1 MNEKNIEH
9 YFTAVRIALTLII
22 VVNTVISCS
31 LLTGASVRV
40 LLLLALF
47 TGSISLKEIVK
58 KRAKKWF
65 LLASVIIVCVIL
77 AICGT
82 KTIMLG
88 VLTAL
93 EIISFIRPSVLWYFT
108 PLVMSLVNKDSD
120 PSAHLT
126 ITLLLSIIYIQ
137 HDHIVE
143 YYHKR
148 TKEDDANEQMLK
160 HDIGRK
166 ETEMKA
172 ELQRSLLTAE
182 NQVLEERALLS
193 QTLHDK
199 LGHNINGSVY
209 QLEAVKL
216 LMEKDPE
223 KSKTMI
229 QAVIDQLRTG
239 MDEIRAILRNKRPEK
254 HRLAAAQLENLCE
267 DCRTKGIDAK
277 LEKEGEM
284 SLVPEKYLEIIL
296 DNCFEAVSNS
306 LKYSG
311 CSKILIKIC
320 VMNKFVRCSISDNG
334 NGCTNVTDGMG
345 ISGMRRRVRQ
355 VNGILEINP
364 EMGFM
369 VNMILPLSSSEEGQN
384 GKNQDNNSR

>member
-1 MNEKNIEH
+1 
-9 YFTAVRIALTLII
+9 
-22 VVNTVISCS
+22 
-31 LLTGASVRV
+31 
-40 LLLLALF
+40 
-47 TGSISLKEIVK
+47 
-58 KRAKKWF
+58 
-65 LLASVIIVCVIL
+65 
-77 AICGT
+77 
-82 KTIMLG
+82 
-88 VLTAL
+88 
-93 EIISFIRPSVLWYFT
+93 
-108 PLVMSLVNKDSD
+108 
-120 PSAHLT
+120 
-126 ITLLLSIIYIQ
+126 
-137 HDHIVE
+137 
-143 YYHKR
+143 
-148 TKEDDANEQMLK
+148 
-160 HDIGRK
+160 
-166 ETEMKA
+166 
-172 ELQRSLLTAE
+172 
-182 NQVLEERALLS
+182 
-193 QTLHDK
+193 
-199 LGHNINGSVY
+199 
-209 QLEAVKL
+209 
-216 LMEKDPE
+216 MEKDPE

-369 VNMILPLSSSEEGQN
+369 VNMILPLGSSEEGQN